1 MVTNEKGKIK
11 MRVLT
16 LKNVLTKLINIT
28 QQFNPLSYWQSV
40 KCFTISN
47 INTEAVRTPYK
58 IYYYNIILYIHM

>member
-11 MRVLT
+11 IKDLT

-40 KCFTISN
+40 KCL
-47 INTEAVRTPYK
+47 
-58 IYYYNIILYIHM
+58 YNK